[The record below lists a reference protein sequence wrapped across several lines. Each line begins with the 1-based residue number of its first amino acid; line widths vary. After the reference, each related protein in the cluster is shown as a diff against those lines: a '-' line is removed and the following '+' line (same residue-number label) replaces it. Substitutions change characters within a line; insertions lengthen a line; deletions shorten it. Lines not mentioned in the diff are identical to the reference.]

1 MRPRAGGGRADG
13 LVTTSLVVR
22 NARVV
27 TMTDRG
33 TLPRSSVLIEGDRIA
48 AVAADLPVPQG
59 AEVIEADGRVLMPG
73 FVDAHTHA
81 LWAGDR
87 LDEFAAQCAGASYLE
102 VLEAGGGIMSTVRAV
117 RAASREVLATKLRTR
132 LDRMLR
138 AGTTTMEVKS
148 GYGLSTEHELKS
160 LQAIGDAAEGFPG
173 SVVPTALLGHAIDPN
188 VQHFFDRVVQETL
201 PAVSEAYPGVVVDA
215 YCERSAWPVEAC
227 VRLFEAAAAL
237 GHPFRVHADQFTS
250 LGMTEWAADHGAS
263 SVDHL
268 EASTPQTLER
278 LARSG
283 SYAVALPVCGLHLDD
298 RYADGRR
305 FLDTEGGSGR
315 LVIAT
320 NYNPGSAPAWSMP
333 LVIGLAVRKV
343 GLTIDEAL
351 RACTVHAARLL
362 GFEDRGRVERGM
374 RADLILLQHD
384 DERLLAYEIGGDP
397 VAVVICGGVP
407 VRSDLSFESTQGRT

>member
-1 MRPRAGGGRADG
+1 MTQDRQSAGRGVARPPAL
-13 LVTTSLVVR
+13 LVR
-22 NARVV
+22 DARVV

-33 TLPRSSVLIEGDRIA
+33 TLPRGSVLVEGDRIA
-48 AVAADLPVPQG
+48 AVAPDLPVPEG
-59 AEVIEADGRVLMPG
+59 AEVMEAAGRVLMPG

-87 LDEFAAQCAGASYLE
+87 LDEFAAQCAGASYLD

-117 RAASREVLATKLRTR
+117 RAASREELTIKLRAR

-160 LQAIGDAAEGFPG
+160 LQAIGDAAAGFPG
-173 SVVPTALLGHAIDPN
+173 TVVPTALLGHAVDPE
-188 VQHFFDRVVQETL
+188 VPDFFERVVGETL
-201 PAVSEAYPGVVVDA
+201 PAVSDAHPGIVVDA

-227 VRLFEAAAAL
+227 ARLFEAAAAL
-237 GHPFRVHADQFTS
+237 GHPFRVHADQFTA

-268 EASTPQTLER
+268 ETSTPHALER

-298 RYADGRR
+298 RYTDGRR
-305 FLDTEGGSGR
+305 FLDTDGGSGR

-333 LVIGLAVRKV
+333 LVVALAVRKV

-362 GFEDRGRVERGM
+362 GFEDRGTVEVGA
-374 RADLILLQHD
+374 RADLALLHHR
-384 DERLLAYEIGGDP
+384 DERLLAYELGGDP
-397 VAVVICGGVP
+397 VAWVLCGEVGG
-407 VRSDLSFESTQGRT
+407 D